1 MSLRVRQSDSP
12 KVYKIRLQK
21 GDLVVVRSG
30 KYKGKTGKV
39 LATHPSENK
48 VTVDGIN
55 VVKKHVK
62 PNRAHPQ
69 GGIIDLHLPMW
80 VSKVAIVEPT
90 SKKPS
95 RIGYQVAKDGAK
107 TRVYKKSGKEIAAA
121 KAVKPSTGAQAKGEK
136 K

>member
-1 MSLRVRQSDSP
+1 MNKL
-12 KVYKIRLQK
+12 YKIRLKK
-21 GDLVVVRSG
+21 GDLVMVRSG

-55 VVKKHVK
+55 VIKKHQK
-62 PNRAHPQ
+62 PNREHPQ
-69 GGIIDLHLPMW
+69 GGIIEITKPIW

-95 RIGYQVAKDGAK
+95 RIGYKLDAKGDK
-107 TRVYKKSGKEIAAA
+107 TRVFTSTGKEI
-121 KAVKPSTGAQAKGEK
+121 K
-136 K
+136 

>member
-1 MSLRVRQSDSP
+1 MNKL
-12 KVYKIRLQK
+12 YKIRLKK

-39 LATHPSENK
+39 VATHPSENK

-55 VVKKHVK
+55 VIKKHQK
-62 PNRAHPQ
+62 PNRTHPQ
-69 GGIIDLHLPMW
+69 GGIIEVTKPIW

-95 RIGYQVAKDGAK
+95 RIGYKLAADGSK
-107 TRVYKKSGKEIAAA
+107 TRLFKSTGKEI
-121 KAVKPSTGAQAKGEK
+121 K
-136 K
+136 